1 MAVYLDMRNLLN
13 RFRISRG
20 ITLLLMAGSIV
31 CLSAKSTS
39 ADVIVRVPPPAVRV
53 ETVPPPPSHYHVWDP
68 GHWRWDGHG
77 YVWIP
82 GHYINNSHRYSRW
95 VPGHWVNRGGG
106 WFWVEGHWRH

>member
-1 MAVYLDMRNLLN
+1 MRNLLN
-13 RFRISRG
+13 RLWISRK
-20 ITLLLMAGSIV
+20 ITVLVIAGSVV
-31 CLSAKSTS
+31 CLSARSMG
-39 ADVIVRVPPPAVRV
+39 AEVIIRTAPPAVRV
-53 ETVPPPPSHYHVWDP
+53 ETVPPPPSRYHVWDP

-82 GHYINNSHRYSRW
+82 GHYINNPHRYARW